1 MSYIK
6 QLQNNHPSQ
15 NNSIALIDCN
25 NFYASCERIFNPRL
39 IGKPIVVLSNN
50 DGCIITRSAEA
61 KELGIKMGEPYFKA
75 KKIIDKNNVRVF
87 SSNYSLYG
95 DISQRVMETLARFAS
110 DVEIYSID
118 EAFLG
123 LNGFENYELSK
134 YCKYIRR
141 TIKQWVGIPVSI
153 GVSTTKTLSKI
164 ANNLAKKNKE
174 YDGVCIL
181 KSWFDINEALK
192 LTPIEDVW
200 GIGRRLSIF
209 LKKYKINTAYDF
221 TQLDKGWIRKNM
233 GVVGEKTFLELCGV
247 SCIELELIP
256 SDKKSCCVSR
266 SFSKPVEKIDD
277 LEESVSSYGTRV
289 AEKIRE
295 EGLVAES
302 MSIFVLTNYFNRKE
316 KQYSNSIKL
325 QLPYPTNNS
334 IKIVKR
340 ALEGIKKIYR
350 QGYRY
355 KKAGVILY
363 GLTKAK
369 QTRGLL
375 DYDRESSD
383 SIMNTLDRINERYG
397 SSTIR
402 LASEGVDKSWSMR
415 RESVS
420 PCYTTRFDDLVEA
433 KLSL

>member
-134 YCKYIRR
+134 YCQYIRR

-192 LTPIEDVW
+192 LTSIEDVW
-200 GIGRRLSIF
+200 GIGRRLSVF

-302 MSIFVLTNYFNRKE
+302 MSVFVLTNYFNRKE

>member
-1 MSYIK
+1 M
-6 QLQNNHPSQ
+6 
-15 NNSIALIDCN
+15 
-25 NFYASCERIFNPRL
+25 
-39 IGKPIVVLSNN
+39 
-50 DGCIITRSAEA
+50 
-61 KELGIKMGEPYFKA
+61 
-75 KKIIDKNNVRVF
+75 
-87 SSNYSLYG
+87 
-95 DISQRVMETLARFAS
+95 
-110 DVEIYSID
+110 
-118 EAFLG
+118 
-123 LNGFENYELSK
+123 
-134 YCKYIRR
+134 
-141 TIKQWVGIPVSI
+141 
-153 GVSTTKTLSKI
+153 STTKTLSKI

-192 LTPIEDVW
+192 LTSIEDVW
-200 GIGRRLSIF
+200 GIGRRLSVF

-233 GVVGEKTFLELCGV
+233 GVVGEKTFLELYGV

>member
-75 KKIIDKNNVRVF
+75 KKIIDKNNVKVF

-134 YCKYIRR
+134 YCQYIRR

-192 LTPIEDVW
+192 LTSIEDVW
-200 GIGRRLSIF
+200 GIGRRLSVF

-277 LEESVSSYGTRV
+277 LEESISSYGTRV

-402 LASEGVDKSWSMR
+402 LASEGVYKSWSMR

>member
-200 GIGRRLSIF
+200 GIGRRLSVF

-266 SFSKPVEKIDD
+266 SFSKPIEKIDD

-340 ALEGIKKIYR
+340 ALEGIRKIYR
-350 QGYRY
+350 EGYRY

-375 DYDRESSD
+375 DYDRENSD

-402 LASEGVDKSWSMR
+402 LASEGVEKSWRMR

>member
-134 YCKYIRR
+134 YCQYIRR

-192 LTPIEDVW
+192 LTSIEDVW
-200 GIGRRLSIF
+200 GIGRRLSVF

-221 TQLDKGWIRKNM
+221 TQLDKGWVRKNM

-277 LEESVSSYGTRV
+277 LEESISSYGTRV

>member
-75 KKIIDKNNVRVF
+75 KKIVDKNNVRVF

-134 YCKYIRR
+134 YCQYIRR

-192 LTPIEDVW
+192 LTSIEDVW
-200 GIGRRLSIF
+200 GIGRRLSVF

-302 MSIFVLTNYFNRKE
+302 MNIFVLTNYFNRKE

>member
-200 GIGRRLSIF
+200 GIGRRLSVF

-266 SFSKPVEKIDD
+266 SFSKPIEKIDD

-295 EGLVAES
+295 QGLVAES

-340 ALEGIKKIYR
+340 ALEGIRKIYR
-350 QGYRY
+350 EGYRY

-375 DYDRESSD
+375 DYDRENSD

-402 LASEGVDKSWSMR
+402 LASEGVEKSWRMR

>member
-200 GIGRRLSIF
+200 GIGRRLSVF

-295 EGLVAES
+295 QGLVAES

-340 ALEGIKKIYR
+340 ALEGIRKIYR
-350 QGYRY
+350 EGYRY

-375 DYDRESSD
+375 DYDRENSD

-402 LASEGVDKSWSMR
+402 LASEGVEKSWRMR

>member
-6 QLQNNHPSQ
+6 QLQNNHSSLD
-15 NNSIALIDCN
+15 NSIALIDCN
-25 NFYASCERIFNPRL
+25 NFYASCERIFNPKLMRR
-39 IGKPIVVLSNN
+39 PIVVLSNN

-61 KELGIKMGEPYFKA
+61 KKLGIKMGEPYFKA
-75 KKIIDKNNVRVF
+75 KKIIDKNNVKVF

-95 DISQRVMETLARFAS
+95 DISQRVMETLARFAP

-123 LNGFENYELSK
+123 LNGFENYELSA
-134 YCKYIRR
+134 YCSYIRR
-141 TIKQWVGIPVSI
+141 IIKQWVGIPVSI
-153 GVSTTKTLSKI
+153 GVSSTKTLSKI

-181 KSWFDINEALK
+181 KYWFDINEALK
-192 LTPIEDVW
+192 LTPIGDVW
-200 GIGRRLSIF
+200 GIGRRLSSF
-209 LKKYKINTAYDF
+209 LQKYNIKTAYDF
-221 TQLDKGWIRKNM
+221 IQLDKGWVRKNM

-247 SCIELELIP
+247 SCIELDLIP

-266 SFSKPVEKIDD
+266 SFSKPIEKIYD
-277 LEESVSSYGTRV
+277 LEESVSAYGARV

-295 EGLVAES
+295 EGLMAES
-302 MSIFVLTNYFNRKE
+302 MSVFVLTNYFNRKE

-325 QLPYPTNNS
+325 QLPFPTNNS

-340 ALEGIKKIYR
+340 ALQGIRKIYR
-350 QGYRY
+350 EGYRY

-363 GLTKAK
+363 GLTKSN
-369 QTRGLL
+369 QVRGLL

-383 SIMNTLDRINERYG
+383 MIMNTIDRINGRYG

-402 LASEGVDKSWSMR
+402 LASEGIEKSWRMR
-415 RESVS
+415 RDSVS
-420 PCYTTRFDDLVEA
+420 PCYTTNFDDLVEV
-433 KLSL
+433 KI

>member
-192 LTPIEDVW
+192 LTSIEDVW
-200 GIGRRLSIF
+200 GIGRRLSVF

>member
-75 KKIIDKNNVRVF
+75 KKIIDKNNVKVF

-134 YCKYIRR
+134 YCQYIRR

-192 LTPIEDVW
+192 LTSIEDVW
-200 GIGRRLSIF
+200 GIGRRLSVF

-375 DYDRESSD
+375 DYNRESSD

>member
-75 KKIIDKNNVRVF
+75 KKIIDKNNVKVF

-134 YCKYIRR
+134 YCQYIRR

-192 LTPIEDVW
+192 LTSIEDVW
-200 GIGRRLSIF
+200 GIGRRLSVF

-233 GVVGEKTFLELCGV
+233 GVVGEKTFLELCGI